1 MQHIIETHNRVK
13 DLDWQLSYVEQPNR
27 YPTKYKIPKHTKDPF
42 RHLIR
47 DYCAMEQEKDDRQY
61 GAMSDVMAR
70 AGLPRKASQRWMEI
84 MKLVLPVTG
93 FGEYAAIKCTG
104 QLVDT
109 VDNAELRQGY
119 MAQMIDEIRHVN
131 QVAYLT
137 RYLTKH
143 AHDPE
148 GFSNGI
154 ALRSKSIQCRAGRA
168 ALQGFFA
175 CDPIEGSINLQ
186 AVVETAFT
194 NPLFVAMTEVAASN
208 GDEATPTVF
217 LSIQSDESRHMA
229 NGYATLAAI
238 VSEEENLP
246 HLQKDF
252 DRAFWRQHNFFD
264 PLLSAVYDYFQEE
277 RTSSYL
283 EKWTE
288 WVDHDWAGA
297 YIRKLEPFGL
307 KQPRWFDEAR
317 DRMYWVGHSAAMV
330 VFAGWPM
337 MFWRHDALNSKDF
350 DWFEKKYPGWYG
362 HFGKWWEDFAR
373 MADPS
378 SGMFPLQA
386 MENLPPLCRVCHMPA
401 VFPRPDI
408 ATMRVRLIDGK
419 KHPFCSAAC
428 EFIFREEPQRYLGSP
443 TLFEEF
449 DGWGLAD
456 FIEQNGFLRADG
468 KTLIGQ
474 PHLKDERMWTINE
487 IRALKYEIKDPLH
500 KLPIT
505 PEAA

>member
-1 MQHIIETHNRVK
+1 MQHIIETHDRVK
-13 DLDWQLSYVEQPNR
+13 DFDWNFSYVDQPVR
-27 YPTKYKIPKHTKDPF
+27 YPTKYKIPKRTKDPF

-61 GAMSDVMAR
+61 GAMTDVMAR
-70 AGLPRKASQRWMEI
+70 AGLPGKTSRRWMEI

-93 FGEYAAIKCTG
+93 FGEYCAIKSTG

-119 MAQMIDEIRHVN
+119 MAQMIDEIRHTN

-137 RYLTKH
+137 RYLAKH

-148 GFSNGI
+148 GFANGI

-229 NGYATLAAI
+229 NGYATLAAV
-238 VSEEENLP
+238 VSEEDNLP
-246 HLQKDF
+246 HLQADF

-264 PLLSAVYDYFQEE
+264 PLLSAVYDYWQEE
-277 RTSSYL
+277 RSSSYL
-283 EKWTE
+283 EKWAE

-317 DRMYWVGHSAAMV
+317 ERMYWVGHTAAMV
-330 VFAGWPM
+330 VFAGWPL
-337 MFWRHDALNSKDF
+337 MFWRHDPLTAKDF
-350 DWFEKKYPGWYG
+350 DWFEKKYPGWYA
-362 HFGKWWEDFAR
+362 HFGKWWEDYAR

-378 SGMFPLQA
+378 SGMFPLQL
-386 MENLPPLCRVCHMPA
+386 MEHLPPLCRVCHMPA
-401 VFPRPDI
+401 VFPRLDNC
-408 ATMRVRLIDGK
+408 TMRVRLIDGK
-419 KHPFCSAAC
+419 KHAFCSAAC
-428 EFIFREEPQRYLGSP
+428 EHIFREEPQRYLGSP

-449 DGWGLAD
+449 DGWDMAD
-456 FIEQNGFLRADG
+456 FVQQNGFLRADG

-474 PHLKDERMWTINE
+474 PHLKEDRMWTIDD

-500 KLPIT
+500 KLPVMQ
-505 PEAA
+505 EAA